1 MRLAL
6 RKDAFWSDKNVAP
19 NNTRSLRH
27 TKQHGHEG
35 GIMSAACLLP
45 LSRFHHP
52 SLLPVGIVAFFYFE
66 ELALLSRSLHG
77 ELVSQMCRNGDALRY
92 AWTPETCTRKAK
104 IVLELQLLHPQVDD
118 EFHSD
123 PKVGDDIFGQSRVG
137 RTFTCSSLIMLQRQ
151 IAHAPSGEGFVSL
164 PNLL

>member
-1 MRLAL
+1 
-6 RKDAFWSDKNVAP
+6 
-19 NNTRSLRH
+19 
-27 TKQHGHEG
+27 
-35 GIMSAACLLP
+35 
-45 LSRFHHP
+45 
-52 SLLPVGIVAFFYFE
+52 VGIVAFFYFE

-92 AWTPETCTRKAK
+92 AWTPETSTRKAK

-123 PKVGDDIFGQSRVG
+123 PKVGDDIFRQSRAWLG

-151 IAHAPSGEGFVSL
+151 IARAPSGEGFVSL

>member
-1 MRLAL
+1 M
-6 RKDAFWSDKNVAP
+6 P
-19 NNTRSLRH
+19 
-27 TKQHGHEG
+27 
-35 GIMSAACLLP
+35 AACLLP

-92 AWTPETCTRKAK
+92 AWTPETSTRKAK

-123 PKVGDDIFGQSRVG
+123 PKVGDDIFRQSRAWLG

-151 IAHAPSGEGFVSL
+151 IARAPSGEGFVSL

>member
-1 MRLAL
+1 MRFVMPGPQKPPQG
-6 RKDAFWSDKNVAP
+6 RQK
-19 NNTRSLRH
+19 
-27 TKQHGHEG
+27 
-35 GIMSAACLLP
+35 
-45 LSRFHHP
+45 
-52 SLLPVGIVAFFYFE
+52 Y
-66 ELALLSRSLHG
+66 
-77 ELVSQMCRNGDALRY
+77 
-92 AWTPETCTRKAK
+92 AK

-123 PKVGDDIFGQSRVG
+123 PKVGDDIFQQSRAWLG